1 MRCGTNAKGL
11 ARGLRLAV
19 ALAGLTGLLVPDSAA
34 GQGRVALVI
43 GNGEYE
49 HMSVLPNPSNDAAA
63 VGAALGR
70 LGFDV
75 TSVID
80 AGIEEL
86 DGEMAAFRRKSEGAD
101 VALVFYAGHGIEVQ
115 GTNYLIPVDARLAN
129 ERAVGRETL
138 ELNQLL
144 RDTAGARL
152 RVVILDACR
161 NNPFAAQMASS
172 EGYERTVSRGLAPVA
187 TPPPAEDGNEILVAL
202 SAAPNQV
209 AEDGEGRNSPFA
221 KGLLEHMEE
230 PGLEIGLLFR
240 RVAAAVLQ
248 ETEQRQRPYVESSLL
263 REHYLAGGLS
273 GRPSPPPRPT
283 AVDIFDEGARP
294 GGASGVGLKYRILR
308 RGPDGEGVPV
318 DPSTEFRAGDRIRFV
333 FEPNIDG
340 FLYFVLQGTSGEWQ
354 TFFPHPQI
362 FGGRNDVFG
371 FGEVMVP
378 PRGAWLELDDTPGI
392 ERVFVALS
400 RERIETLPGADGP
413 VRALQSVAQQTL
425 DGLEIRDMN
434 LVFERTSSFVASTQ
448 EVYLAQPGR
457 SEVWSMIELVH
468 R

>member
-1 MRCGTNAKGL
+1 MRCGTNARGL
-11 ARGLRLAV
+11 ARRWPLAV
-19 ALAGLTGLLVPDSAA
+19 ALAGLAGLFVPDSAA

-49 HMSVLPNPSNDAAA
+49 HMSVLPNPTNDAAD
-63 VGAALGR
+63 VGAALQR

-75 TSVID
+75 TSVVNAGID
-80 AGIEEL
+80 AL
-86 DGEMAAFRRKSEGAD
+86 VDEMEVFRRKSAGAD

-129 ERAVGRETL
+129 ERNVARETL
-138 ELNQLL
+138 ELNELL

-161 NNPFAAQMASS
+161 NNPFAARMASS
-172 EGYERTVSRGLAPVA
+172 GGYERTVSRGLAPVA

-209 AEDGEGRNSPFA
+209 AEDGEGQNSPFA
-221 KGLLEHMEE
+221 KGLLNNMEE
-230 PGLEIGLLFR
+230 PGLELGLLFR
-240 RVAAAVLQ
+240 RVAAAVLA

-263 REHYLAGGLS
+263 REHYLAGGSS

-294 GGASGVGLKYRILR
+294 GGASGAGLKYRILR
-308 RGPDGEGVPV
+308 RGPGGEGVAV
-318 DPSTEFRAGDRIRFV
+318 DPNTEFRAGDRIRFA

-340 FLYFVLQGTSGEWQ
+340 FLYVVLQGTSGRWQ
-354 TFFPHPQI
+354 TVFPHPQI
-362 FGGRNDVFG
+362 FGGRNDVVG
-371 FGEVMVP
+371 FGAVMVP

-413 VRALQSVAQQTL
+413 VRAVQPVDQETL
-425 DGLEIRDMN
+425 DGLEIRDME

>member
-1 MRCGTNAKGL
+1 MRCGTNARGL
-11 ARGLRLAV
+11 AWGLRLAV
-19 ALAGLTGLLVPDSAA
+19 ALAGLAVLLAPDSAA

-49 HMSVLPNPSNDAAA
+49 HMSVLPNPTNDAAD
-63 VGAALGR
+63 VGAALKR
-70 LGFDV
+70 LGFEV

-80 AGIEEL
+80 AGIDAL
-86 DGEMAAFRRKSEGAD
+86 VGEMEAFRRKSAGAD

-115 GTNYLIPVDARLAN
+115 GTNYLIPVDARLAI
-129 ERAVGRETL
+129 ERNVARETL
-138 ELNQLL
+138 ELNELL

-161 NNPFAAQMASS
+161 NNPFAEQMVSS
-172 EGYERTVSRGLAPVA
+172 DGYERTVSRGLAPVA
-187 TPPPAEDGNEILVAL
+187 TPLPAEGNEILVAL
-202 SAAPNQV
+202 SAAANKL
-209 AEDGEGRNSPFA
+209 AEDGEGQNSPFA

-240 RVAAAVLQ
+240 RVAAAVLE

-263 REHYLAGGLS
+263 REHYLAGGS
-273 GRPSPPPRPT
+273 GRPSPPVRPT

-294 GGASGVGLKYRILR
+294 GGASGAGLKYRILR

-318 DPSTEFRAGDRIRFV
+318 DPNTEFRAGDRIRFA

-340 FLYFVLQGTSGEWQ
+340 FLYVILQGTSGRWSNV
-354 TFFPHPQI
+354 FPHPQI
-362 FGGRNDVFG
+362 FGGRNAVVG

-413 VRALQSVAQQTL
+413 VRAVQPVDQETL
-425 DGLEIRDMN
+425 DGLEIRDME